1 VEGGVQGLPGGVALH
16 LDGRMGSR
24 ILSCRRQQT
33 AISIHIFGR
42 GLLDVVGRSLR
53 ISFSKVE
60 IGLGYWLVRLELQFF
75 ELVLGFLGP
84 FLSVLKKKVGE

>member
-1 VEGGVQGLPGGVALH
+1 MQGLPGGVALH
-16 LDGRMGSR
+16 LDVRMGSR

-33 AISIHIFGR
+33 AIRIHISR
-42 GLLDVVGRSLR
+42 RRELLDVVGRSLR

-84 FLSVLKKKVGE
+84 FLSVLKKKVRE